1 MHSVDKRS
9 LQTSAGQA
17 AVPERSPR
25 EDARF
30 AIAMMGARAA
40 TRIPTATLQHL
51 GEWLDWPGWL
61 CSGTSLAGRIGPLP
75 AMLSRADDILIM
87 ANIVENAD
95 IFVLV
100 EAMLTR
106 PRPALSLAGEL
117 AVLHGPDL
125 GSSITMVARGLG
137 ARNSWVGVDTREHAR
152 QFEIALRPAWPMG
165 ALFDSFALCALT
177 LLQRSIVAYRGEQLA
192 GMCIMTHHHD
202 IPEAQAALAA
212 FHCRIEPA
220 GEANALC
227 FPRSW
232 LDQANPYF
240 DPLVWDV
247 ACAKLAALE
256 NEVLATEASN
266 PLRDFIVEQLDQMRR
281 VPRLKQAAAH
291 LGMSTRTI
299 VRSLARQ
306 DTSFHKLVEEERKAR
321 ALALLA
327 DTSLSLKDVAD
338 ALGFS
343 DMSSFGRSFR
353 NWFGDTPGN
362 LRKEAAQT
370 LTAVS
375 QDAPRRRSLCPSQG
389 SVGRATA
396 RFPHPER

>member
-1 MHSVDKRS
+1 MQSVDKRS
-9 LQTSAGQA
+9 LQSSAGQTA
-17 AVPERSPR
+17 GPAHPAR
-25 EDARF
+25 EDAQF

-51 GEWLDWPGWL
+51 GEWLGWPGWL
-61 CSGTSLAGRIGPLP
+61 CAGTSLAGRNGPLP

-95 IFVLV
+95 IFALV

-117 AVLHGPDL
+117 AVMHGPNL
-125 GSSITMVARGLG
+125 GSSINMVARGLA
-137 ARNSWVGVDTREHAR
+137 ARNLWVGVDTREHAGE
-152 QFEIALRPAWPMG
+152 FEIALRPAWPMG
-165 ALFDSFALCALT
+165 ALFDSFALSALT

-192 GMCIMTHHHD
+192 GMCIMTHQHD
-202 IPEAQAALAA
+202 HPEARAALAA
-212 FHCRIEPA
+212 FRCRIEPA
-220 GEANALC
+220 GEADALR

-232 LDQANPYF
+232 LDQANPHF

-256 NEVLATEASN
+256 NEVLATEAAD
-266 PLRDFIVEQLDQMRR
+266 PLREFIVAQLDQMRR

-291 LGMSTRTI
+291 LGISTRTI

-306 DTSFHKLVEEERKAR
+306 ETSFHKLVEEERKAR

-327 DTSLSLKDVAD
+327 DTSLTLADVAD

-362 LRKEAAQT
+362 LRNKAGQSD
-370 LTAVS
+370 AVIRIHEWS
-375 QDAPRRRSLCPSQG
+375 
-389 SVGRATA
+389 
-396 RFPHPER
+396 PEGYSST

>member
-9 LQTSAGQA
+9 LQTSAGQT
-17 AVPERSPR
+17 AVPARSAR
-25 EDARF
+25 EDAQF
-30 AIAMMGARAA
+30 VIAMMGARAV

-51 GEWLDWPGWL
+51 GEWLGWPDWL
-61 CSGTSLAGRIGPLP
+61 RAGTSLEGTSGPLP
-75 AMLSRADDILIM
+75 VMLSRADDILIM

-95 IFVLV
+95 IYALI

-125 GSSITMVARGLG
+125 GSSIRMVARGLA
-137 ARNSWVGVDTREHAR
+137 ARNLWVAVEAR
-152 QFEIALRPAWPMG
+152 AHGEEFEIAVRPTWSMG
-165 ALFDSFALCALT
+165 VLFESFALCALT
-177 LLQRSIVAYRGEQLA
+177 LLQRSVVAYRGERLS
-192 GMCIMTHHHD
+192 GMRIMTRRHD
-202 IPEAQAALAA
+202 HPSAQAALAA
-212 FHCRIEPA
+212 FGCEIVPA
-220 GEANALC
+220 NEAEALR
-227 FPRSW
+227 FPRAW
-232 LDQANPYF
+232 LSESNPYF

-256 NEVLATEASN
+256 NEVMATDASD
-266 PLRDFIVEQLDQMRR
+266 PLRDFIVEQLEQMRR

-299 VRSLARQ
+299 VRSLARH

-375 QDAPRRRSLCPSQG
+375 QDAPRHQS
-389 SVGRATA
+389 
-396 RFPHPER
+396 